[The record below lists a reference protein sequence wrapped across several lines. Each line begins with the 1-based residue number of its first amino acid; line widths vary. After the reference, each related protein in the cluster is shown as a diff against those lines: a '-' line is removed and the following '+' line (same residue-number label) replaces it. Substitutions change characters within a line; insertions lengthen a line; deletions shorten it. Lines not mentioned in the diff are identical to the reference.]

1 MRLPPD
7 RWLIYGTA
15 LGLLG
20 LIAVVCFLKP
30 GTTPWLPPCQFYKLT
45 GLYCPGCGSTRML
58 YFLVHGHPWL
68 AFRQNALAMT
78 VLPGVIYG
86 LALQLIKPASA
97 VYSRISP
104 RWMTAFC
111 LVVLLFA
118 VARNLPFEPFCRLA
132 PGGESWEM
140 DKLLHITEIFENRGE
155 TYDPS
160 RRWLRFYED
169 PNPPGPTSP
178 RPPKMRSKSGAS
190 FSLRPGLQA
199 R

>member
-7 RWLIYGTA
+7 RWLVYGTA
-15 LGLLG
+15 LGLAG

-30 GTTPWLPPCQFYKLT
+30 GTTPWLPPCQFYELT

-58 YFLVHGHPWL
+58 YFLVHGHLSL
-68 AFRQNALAMT
+68 AFRQNALAMI

-86 LALQLIKPASA
+86 LVLQVIKPASA

-111 LVVLLFA
+111 LVVLLYA

-132 PGGESWEM
+132 PGGDCRTRVEEV
-140 DKLLHITEIFENRGE
+140 L
-155 TYDPS
+155 
-160 RRWLRFYED
+160 
-169 PNPPGPTSP
+169 GPE
-178 RPPKMRSKSGAS
+178 
-190 FSLRPGLQA
+190 
-199 R
+199 